1 LGKGNKDN
9 SKKRKIRSSR
19 IFLLFFP
26 FVFDLAVFAMD
37 GGDFFCSSPNT
48 QKTESLN
55 RLKAL
60 YYMTKVTCS
69 GPSKT
74 ILFHGPLQ
82 EIIFVNTSK
91 KPMNILE
98 KFIINVDSE
107 YDGNVFLSLQI
118 LVKRGDEEK
127 LFLVIFFSFI
137 TDIKI

>member
-1 LGKGNKDN
+1 
-9 SKKRKIRSSR
+9 
-19 IFLLFFP
+19 
-26 FVFDLAVFAMD
+26 MD

-55 RLKAL
+55 TLKAI
-60 YYMTKVTCS
+60 YYITKVTCNV
-69 GPSKT
+69 PSKT

-107 YDGNVFLSLQI
+107 YDGNIFLSLQI